1 MIKKVLIATDG
12 SEHAKKAVAFGSDIA
27 AKFDAEVLLVHV
39 LLHKEAS
46 EELLHFAEV
55 EYGID
60 VRRLS
65 KEAFANAAAAAATT
79 YPAAEFPGYLE
90 STKQDVSTPSRV
102 LNMLGEEILKHSAET
117 AREHGVRIVNK
128 RIVDGNPA
136 NQILELVESESV
148 DLVVSGARGLSDLK
162 ALAVGSVSHKLIQ
175 LSPVPCL
182 TVR

>member
-12 SEHAKKAVAFGSDIA
+12 SEHAQKAVAFGSDIA

-46 EELLHFAEV
+46 EELLHFAQV

-60 VRRLS
+60 VHRLS
-65 KEAFANAAAAAATT
+65 KEAFAETAAAPATT
-79 YPAAEFPGYLE
+79 YPAAEFPAFTQ
-90 STKQDVSTPSRV
+90 STKQDSATPSRV
-102 LNMLGEEILKHSAET
+102 LNMLGEVILKRGAET

-128 RIVDGNPA
+128 QIVDGNPA
-136 NQILELVESESV
+136 NRILELVEAESI

-162 ALAVGSVSHKLIQ
+162 ALAVGSVSHNLIQ
-175 LSPVPCL
+175 LSPVPCV